1 MGVVDVSFLLFLR
14 YEQGINL
21 SLDSEGPAAGG
32 LALLLLGLRPGT
44 TKDCGIVSGLQR
56 YMMLNVLP

>member
-14 YEQGINL
+14 YKQGIIL

-32 LALLLLGLRPGT
+32 LALFLLGLWPGT
-44 TKDCGIVSGLQR
+44 TKDCSIVSGLQR
-56 YMMLNVLP
+56 QMMLSVLP